1 MATNGAGTC
10 LAYDCGSRP
19 EHGVPR
25 PLHIIKQAEKSEL
38 QEWISERRRSSC
50 ESIATHVSLDS
61 GPGHPGDDEPLT
73 VPKRRANR
81 GSHALGGFGRA
92 NALQEQEQDRAGAES
107 HVKAAAD
114 GPVKFTPHASP
125 SPTQTHPGGLLLP
138 PSRTNLAFPGLYRQ
152 GFDGAGDYDR
162 DGRGLSP
169 RPCSAK
175 PSRPA
180 TPGRVRHDFSRLRN
194 AKSMFHIQAAM
205 PSPTDLLD
213 GGGDVPAAI
222 ISPLTPR
229 REPDSETDASGGAAP
244 PDPFVL
250 VPRIVVTPESK
261 ALDDGVTGLWAAVQ
275 LSTQVCPANA
285 PDPMRQKTDYGW
297 GLGRSLGLCPSASD
311 VFQYGCL
318 HDVSVQVLPTSN
330 TAVIEVLDDS
340 ACAKNTLYPGS
351 RLLVVAHV
359 RLLSTS
365 LSSYNTRGHAR
376 QSSDDLIKDL
386 EYQLGSTTVEYLQVR
401 VTYRHSGFPQQH
413 GPPSL
418 YNTAVDRVVGVQTTM
433 ETTAVAVIKRHNSS
447 SPWSPRSAP
456 QPNPLFEIIASH

>member
-10 LAYDCGSRP
+10 LTYDCGSRP

-38 QEWISERRRSSC
+38 QEWIFQRRRSSC
-50 ESIATHVSLDS
+50 ESIATHVSMGS
-61 GPGHPGDDEPLT
+61 GPDHPGDDEPLT

-81 GSHALGGFGRA
+81 GSHALGGFRRA
-92 NALQEQEQDRAGAES
+92 NALQEQEQDAES

-125 SPTQTHPGGLLLP
+125 SPTQNHPSSLLP
-138 PSRTNLAFPGLYRQ
+138 LSSRTNLAFPSLYRQ

-162 DGRGLSP
+162 DRRGLSP

-180 TPGRVRHDFSRLRN
+180 TPGRVRHNYSRLRN

-229 REPDSETDASGGAAP
+229 QEPDSETDASGGAAP
-244 PDPFVL
+244 LDPFVL
-250 VPRIVVTPESK
+250 VPQIVVTPESK
-261 ALDDGVTGLWAAVQ
+261 ALNDGVTDLWAAVQ

-297 GLGRSLGLCPSASD
+297 GLGRSLGLCPSASG
-311 VFQYGCL
+311 FAYQQYRC
-318 HDVSVQVLPTSN
+318 H
-330 TAVIEVLDDS
+330 
-340 ACAKNTLYPGS
+340 
-351 RLLVVAHV
+351 
-359 RLLSTS
+359 
-365 LSSYNTRGHAR
+365 RG
-376 QSSDDLIKDL
+376 
-386 EYQLGSTTVEYLQVR
+386 
-401 VTYRHSGFPQQH
+401 
-413 GPPSL
+413 
-418 YNTAVDRVVGVQTTM
+418 VG
-433 ETTAVAVIKRHNSS
+433 
-447 SPWSPRSAP
+447 
-456 QPNPLFEIIASH
+456 